1 MGVKGGYRGVAR
13 ELGSGKFARFASA
26 GVVSACVLTLL
37 AGAAHA
43 RQSAPPAPP
52 APPPSPTTPSPSI
65 QPAPSQDV
73 LRGPKVED
81 HSLEHATLVKRDFSG
96 ALARLETR
104 PEIAAVDLLG
114 LSKEERAPVDAVL
127 ADRAAK
133 ISAFTLGHYDL
144 LIKLQAARQGRARQE
159 LAGLMRDVRT
169 EAGEL
174 FSVSL
179 ADQVAAALPEP
190 RREKFREMV
199 EEYVKALAVE
209 LENED
214 RAAAPGSRGRSP
226 ASPAKP
232 ADTPGSHQSREGAEP
247 MQDAGRGAKR
257 EPSAMS
263 IRRVQGQLFVRE
275 MARSFGSFVEDRR
288 EHADALLKA
297 VEATPEQENK
307 IRGMLREFAAETS
320 FKPTP
325 QQRAELWGKIMKELT
340 PEQRRKAAAMRA
352 EK

>member
-1 MGVKGGYRGVAR
+1 MGVNGGYRGVTRAMV
-13 ELGSGKFARFASA
+13 SVPFARFASA
-26 GVVSACVLTLL
+26 GVMGVCVMAFL
-37 AGAAHA
+37 AGAAQA
-43 RQSAPPAPP
+43 RQNTAPASPAPVTKP
-52 APPPSPTTPSPSI
+52 ASEPASNPVPPS
-65 QPAPSQDV
+65 DV

-81 HSLEHATLVKRDFSG
+81 RSLEHATLVKRDFSG
-96 ALARLETR
+96 ALVRLETR

-114 LSKEERAPVDAVL
+114 LTKEEREPADAVL

-144 LIKLQAARQGRARQE
+144 LIKLQGARQGGSRQE

-179 ADQVAAALPEP
+179 ADQVAAALPEA
-190 RREKFREMV
+190 RKEKFREMV
-199 EEYVKALAVE
+199 GEYVKALAVE

-214 RAAAPGSRGRSP
+214 RAATSGSRGRSP
-226 ASPAKP
+226 GSPAKP
-232 ADTPGSHQSREGAEP
+232 ADAPGSNQSGEGAEP
-247 MQDAGRGAKR
+247 MRDAGRSAKA

-288 EHADALLKA
+288 EHADAMLKA

-307 IRGMLREFAAETS
+307 IRGMLREFGVETA

-325 QQRAELWGKIMKELT
+325 QQRAELWGRILRELT
-340 PEQRRKAAAMRA
+340 PEQRRKAAALRA